1 MRFLGPSSRRL
12 LIAPLLLAA
21 ACATA
26 VPRPRPVAPPLLE
39 RQGVSSG
46 PGAVAWSPDGA
57 TLAVVCPDGVVL
69 IDLRTGSSRPLSA
82 PGAVSVDWGPAASLL
97 VVERDAA
104 GGRAVAIDPAAGER
118 SVLHSDPALV
128 AARWLHGEEGWLA
141 VASTQEVHRYGTQAM
156 LALTT
161 SLGGG
166 PAVAHRWSAVLPTKD
181 PGADVALGWAAAR
194 PNPLDHG
201 LLLPQFQKPPLFAGY
216 VAFVAL
222 DPFDG
227 GDPAEIARVELGRWT
242 ATVTWSPD
250 GRRAALSA
258 GDGTL
263 RIVEPGVR
271 DLVAP
276 AGTARGVHPSWHPRT
291 DVLFLGGSLVTPA
304 GAPIRK
310 LLEQAE
316 NAMGFWS
323 PEGDRLAVTVGG
335 RLFVFERLGF
345 PAPDADADRWRRAA
359 REASWELGVLRSQGL
374 VAPEVF
380 RERRA
385 RLRERAAE
393 VP

>member
-1 MRFLGPSSRRL
+1 VRFLGPSSRRL

-21 ACATA
+21 ACATT
-26 VPRPRPVAPPLLE
+26 VPRPRPVALPLLE

-69 IDLRTGSSRPLSA
+69 IDLRTGSSRPFSA
-82 PGAVSVDWGPAASLL
+82 AGAVSVDWAPAASLL

-104 GGRAVAIDPAAGER
+104 GGRAVAIGPAAGER
-118 SVLHSDPALV
+118 SVLHSDAALV

-141 VASTQEVHRYGTQAM
+141 VASTHEVHTYGTQAM
-156 LALTT
+156 LALTV
-161 SLGGG
+161 SLAGG
-166 PAVAHRWSAVLPTKD
+166 PAVAHRWTAVLPTKD

-194 PNPLDHG
+194 PNPVDHG
-201 LLLPQFQKPPLFAGY
+201 LLLPEFHKAPLFPAYLSLVG
-216 VAFVAL
+216 L
-222 DPFDG
+222 DPFDR
-227 GDPAEIARVELGRWT
+227 DPGEIAHVELGRWT
-242 ATVTWSPD
+242 ATVSWSPD

-263 RIVEPGVR
+263 RIVERGVR
-271 DLVAP
+271 DLEAP
-276 AGTARGVHPSWHPRT
+276 AGPARGVHPSWHPRT

-316 NAMGFWS
+316 NARGFWS
-323 PEGDRLAVTVGG
+323 PEGDRLAVAVGG
-335 RLFVFERLGF
+335 RLFVFERLAL
-345 PAPDADADRWRRAA
+345 PAPDADADRRRRAA
-359 REASWELGVLRSQGL
+359 SEASWELGVLRSQGL
-374 VAPEVF
+374 VAPEVY